1 MKNRVA
7 GTFRS
12 LRSFNFRLWTAGA
25 LVSNVGTWM
34 QRVAQDWLVLTQL
47 THHDASALGIVVS
60 LQFAPQLL
68 LLPWTGSA
76 ADRLNQRKL
85 LILTQAAMGVLAL
98 ILGVLTIAGVIQLWH
113 VYVLAFLSGSA
124 AALDAPVRQTFVAE
138 MVGDA
143 DLSNAVALNST
154 SFNAAQMIGPAV
166 AGLLIASVG
175 IGWAFLLNG
184 LSFAA
189 VLISMSFFRLTELH
203 KSARAHPITSGFL
216 EGLRYVWKRPDLKA
230 ILIMLFLIGTFG
242 LNFPIFI
249 ATMAVN
255 VFHSDARAFGLL
267 SSIMAVGT
275 VSGALFAASR
285 QKQSL
290 ASLMAG
296 AGVFGLGCT
305 LAALAPGY
313 WWFAA
318 TLIIIGAAALTF
330 ANGTNSIMQLSTEP
344 AMRGRVM
351 ALRVAIAFG
360 GTPIGAPIV
369 GWVANHFGPR
379 WSLVIGAVAGFA
391 AALVAVL
398 VLARRKNTPRR
409 VISPVKSAS
418 IQPNPL
424 SIPARRVRLLAAGH
438 HRGLAAVFAGAVD
451 LLPEAHKVVDSG
463 DGGDQHRK
471 VDGGNGDPPD
481 RYDEHANLPLIP
493 AMGQNG

>member
-1 MKNRVA
+1 MKNPVT

-12 LRSFNFRLWTAGA
+12 LRSFNFRLWTVGS
-25 LVSNVGTWM
+25 LVSNIGTWM

-47 THHDASALGIVVS
+47 THHDASALGIVMG

-68 LLPWTGSA
+68 FLPWTGSA

-85 LILTQAAMGVLAL
+85 LMLTQATMGVLAVV
-98 ILGVLTIAGVIQLWH
+98 LGALTIAGVVRLWH
-113 VYVLAFLSGSA
+113 VYVFAFLSGSA

-143 DLSNAVALNST
+143 DLPNAVALNST

-166 AGLLIASVG
+166 AGLLIARVG

-189 VLISMSFFRLTELH
+189 VLISMSFFRLPELRR
-203 KSARAHPITSGFL
+203 SARAHRTTSGFR
-216 EGLRYVWKRPDLKA
+216 EGLRYVWRKPDLRA

-249 ATMAVN
+249 STMAVN
-255 VFHSDARAFGLL
+255 IFHSDARGFGLL

-275 VSGALFAASR
+275 LSGSLFAAGR
-285 QKQSL
+285 QKPSL
-290 ASLMAG
+290 ASLLAG
-296 AGVFGLGCT
+296 AGIFGLGCT

-313 WWFAA
+313 WWFGAA
-318 TLIIIGAAALTF
+318 LVVIGAAGLIFT
-330 ANGTNSIMQLSTEP
+330 NGTNSIMQLSTEP

-351 ALRVAIAFG
+351 ALRVGIALG

-379 WSLVIGAVAGFA
+379 WALGVGAGAGFT
-391 AALVAVL
+391 AALVAAY
-398 VLARRKNTPRR
+398 VLARRKEP
-409 VISPVKSAS
+409 
-418 IQPNPL
+418 
-424 SIPARRVRLLAAGH
+424 LLA
-438 HRGLAAVFAGAVD
+438 
-451 LLPEAHKVVDSG
+451 
-463 DGGDQHRK
+463 Q
-471 VDGGNGDPPD
+471 
-481 RYDEHANLPLIP
+481 
-493 AMGQNG
+493 

>member
-1 MKNRVA
+1 MKNPVS

-12 LRSFNFRLWTAGA
+12 LRSFNFRLWAAGG

-47 THHDASALGIVVS
+47 THHNASALGIVMG

-68 LLPWTGSA
+68 FLPWTGSA

-85 LILTQAAMGVLAL
+85 LMLTQATMGVLAL
-98 ILGVLTIAGVIQLWH
+98 ALGVLTIAGVVRLWH
-113 VYVLAFLSGSA
+113 VYVFAFLSGSA

-143 DLSNAVALNST
+143 DLPNAVALNST

-166 AGLLIASVG
+166 AGLLIARVG

-189 VLISMSFFRLTELH
+189 VLISMSLFRHSELRT
-203 KSARAHPITSGFL
+203 SARAHRTTSGFL
-216 EGLRYVWKRPDLKA
+216 EGLRYVWRKPDLRA

-249 ATMAVN
+249 STMAVN

-275 VSGALFAASR
+275 LSGALLAAGR
-285 QKQSL
+285 QKPSL
-290 ASLMAG
+290 ASLLAG

-313 WWFAA
+313 WWFGAA
-318 TLIIIGAAALTF
+318 LVVIGAAGLTF
-330 ANGTNSIMQLSTEP
+330 TNGTNSIMQLSTEP

-351 ALRVAIAFG
+351 ALRVGIALG
-360 GTPIGAPIV
+360 GAPIGAPIV

-379 WSLVIGAVAGFA
+379 WALGIGAGAGFT
-391 AALVAVL
+391 AALVAAY
-398 VLARRKNTPRR
+398 VLARRKEP
-409 VISPVKSAS
+409 
-418 IQPNPL
+418 
-424 SIPARRVRLLAAGH
+424 LLA
-438 HRGLAAVFAGAVD
+438 
-451 LLPEAHKVVDSG
+451 
-463 DGGDQHRK
+463 Q
-471 VDGGNGDPPD
+471 
-481 RYDEHANLPLIP
+481 
-493 AMGQNG
+493 